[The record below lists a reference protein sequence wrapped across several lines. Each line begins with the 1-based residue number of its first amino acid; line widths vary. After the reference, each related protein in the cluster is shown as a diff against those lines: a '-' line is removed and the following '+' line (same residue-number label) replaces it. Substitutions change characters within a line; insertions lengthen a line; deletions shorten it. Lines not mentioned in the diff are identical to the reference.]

1 MNLPATIREE
11 LATLLSH
18 AQLSPA
24 QDAAYMDYLV
34 DRAVERIAAAGKEGA

>member
-1 MNLPATIREE
+1 MNLPDTIREE
-11 LATLLSH
+11 LAVLLSH

-34 DRAVERIAAAGKEGA
+34 ERAILRIVSARKNW